1 MQKKYFNFQPKG
13 MNTNMSFKFQSNEY
27 ATYMKNIRL
36 TEDDNGILS
45 LQFEK
50 GNKILNTGISGCVIG
65 TCVLNKYLV
74 LFTQKT
80 EAHRRPD
87 GSIVSYNIDSI
98 YRLEIVD
105 NELIT
110 TQLFEGS
117 LNFDTKY
124 PIETLGVYENE
135 NIQKVYFIDGK
146 NQARVI
152 NILEDYTAKYD
163 DIIKYKA
170 TAFDFVPE
178 LQLNE
183 SISIKKIIGTGEFP
197 QGTIQYVFSYYNKN
211 GRQSNLFYQS
221 PLQYLSYASGISPED
236 KVNCSFKLKIYNPDK
251 QFDYL
256 RIYSIIRTSQDA
268 TPTVKRVIDLSI
280 SNTSKNKTSLA
291 KGITLNTGSNLD
303 DFGKTMKVNNIAK
316 FEQIDN
322 YNNGLYVQGAACYGK
337 YLFQAYIGGKLIDI
351 IDLETNQKQAL
362 LTINIDV
369 NTQAYHGNVLSF
381 GKDIAPDSNFP
392 YLYYSCENNSRPQIL
407 VMKITSSNADS
418 NQWTGELVQ
427 TIYLPEC
434 NGGNSQNESTDIST
448 TFKHYYQNGCIDAE
462 NNCIWVSGY
471 TMESFNNNI
480 GAYDNNKLIYK
491 KYELPSVSEKKV
503 YLSYNNVLDSF
514 SLPFK
519 KGTQGM
525 VIRNNKLYQCFGY
538 DNEDVYDEFLDCI
551 DLSTKQ
557 IFHSYQFPKTQLAG
571 LGEELESPY
580 IYKNNLYLSAT
591 VNSWRYYTLWNISFN
606 GGGGTTVKPSEPPIP
621 EEEADISFID
631 NGSIGDII
639 DPTELLY
646 LGGNTIC
653 PNTFEQKD
661 GTLFIGNYTINN
673 NDISEETAIKIRNLL
688 DSKLG
693 FKYRATSISYKGKN
707 DYYNYEGQL
716 GESDVAGFK
725 YMEWYG
731 VAIQFQNK
739 NGRFSSPIYLGFTRN
754 YFPSSIVDYNLSE
767 EVGVNRGELN
777 LDIDITEL
785 VKIVDTNIW
794 VKARLLIVNPTNSLK
809 TVLCQG
815 IISSTVFNYRD
826 RYNNAPFTM
835 SSWRMNSLGKHL
847 NPLFAN
853 SISWGEIQNIE
864 ASKSPI
870 IIGENAITKINII
883 CIINLA
889 IYYRTIV
896 ISEDNRVLY
905 DKTSPTTIKA
915 KENLKK
921 WNSNIDITKIPDDS
935 WKNNTTI
942 PQEIKI
948 NDVDTIVN
956 DFGECFAYD
965 ESLVTFNSP
974 DIENQY
980 NNINKNAKLRIIG
993 ILKSNPLF
1001 SNYLIQGSDL
1011 NDPSKGNVPT
1021 KNIKDF
1027 TSALLW
1033 RDMDSSWDNLGDYD
1047 ANKDWL
1053 FATYLWHRETSYSDN
1068 GIEKKN
1074 SDGNS
1079 RKVWSKPVK
1088 KIISNTRECT
1098 TSYLRDSLSYI
1109 DDIEEIN
1116 KFNYYELSI
1125 DDIKVITT
1133 NRDAIYKLNSN
1144 MGDSYTE
1151 TLSYTSDTNKLFPTN
1166 NEYPIYGQQ
1175 YYAYNEDSMSDY
1187 ITYNSI
1193 IVDGKAVTSKD
1204 PVRIKYKETP
1214 HAIISFGSKNNST
1227 VKLPRMSINHKSEID
1242 RVGED
1247 AVTRRLFW
1255 NTKNNSYTKD
1265 FIWTKYIN
1273 EYSNYMNPTDIGTN
1287 YFFYNANPSI
1297 NDYYYLADLCVQ
1309 DPDTSPYELSNGNK
1323 DIISQYSFIPAG
1335 EVIRLTGETISL
1347 RGNYGD
1353 TYYQRWDC
1361 LKTFPYS
1368 TDDKNQYID
1377 ITSFFVESR
1386 INLDGR
1392 YDKQRGLK
1400 YNLGVLNTNFN
1411 LINKSYTQRNNF
1423 FNYRQIEDEG
1433 VNNFPNQITI
1443 SKTKVLGEDI
1453 DSWTNITLANVFD
1466 LDGDKGKLNAIRKI
1480 NNDLYC
1486 FQDSG
1491 VSRLLYNSR
1500 VQVNTSDG
1508 VPIEIANSSKLQGKQ
1523 YLSDSIGCQN
1533 KWAIKSTPSG
1543 IYFVD
1548 TYNGELYRINDKGIT
1563 PISQNKFK
1571 NYFTKL
1577 SPNVWSP
1584 SLWNYNNAKDFVDS
1598 IKLEYDS
1605 TTSDLYI
1612 INKDTAL
1619 AYNELLGEFT
1629 SFYDYGSVLYW
1640 INLEDK
1646 SLQIYNDGM
1655 YEAYKGD
1662 YGTFKGKRNSSAV
1675 IEFIANGDFD
1685 SDKVFETV
1693 EFTTNDISKI
1703 NSWKAD
1709 YYPFDTLEVS
1719 NEYQR
1724 GKNEASS
1731 TNVKKKF
1738 RTWRWQIPRNS
1749 KKNEDGIITNR
1760 DRIRNM
1766 WAKIRLS
1773 KNYSSPLSIYDI
1785 NVAYYS

>member
-87 GSIVSYNIDSI
+87 GSIVFHNIDSI
-98 YRLEIVD
+98 YRLEIVN
-105 NELIT
+105 NELST

-135 NIQKVYFIDGK
+135 NIHKVYFIDGK

-152 NILEDYTAKYD
+152 NILEDYTTKYE
-163 DIIKYKA
+163 DIIEYKA

-183 SISIKKIIGTGEFP
+183 SIFIKKIIGTGEFP
-197 QGTIQYVFSYYNKN
+197 QGTIQYVFSYYNKH
-211 GRQSNLFYQS
+211 GRQSNLFTQS
-221 PLQYLSYASGISPED
+221 DLQYLAYNKGVSPEE
-236 KVNCSFKLKIYNPDK
+236 KVNCSFKIYVDNVDR

-268 TPTVKRVIDLSI
+268 IPTCKRV
-280 SNTSKNKTSLA
+280 
-291 KGITLNTGSNLD
+291 
-303 DFGKTMKVNNIAK
+303 V
-316 FEQIDN
+316 
-322 YNNGLYVQGAACYGK
+322 
-337 YLFQAYIGGKLIDI
+337 
-351 IDLETNQKQAL
+351 DLE
-362 LTINIDV
+362 INSDNI
-369 NTQAYHGNVLSF
+369 
-381 GKDIAPDSNFP
+381 
-392 YLYYSCENNSRPQIL
+392 
-407 VMKITSSNADS
+407 
-418 NQWTGELVQ
+418 
-427 TIYLPEC
+427 IY
-434 NGGNSQNESTDIST
+434 
-448 TFKHYYQNGCIDAE
+448 
-462 NNCIWVSGY
+462 
-471 TMESFNNNI
+471 
-480 GAYDNNKLIYK
+480 
-491 KYELPSVSEKKV
+491 
-503 YLSYNNVLDSF
+503 
-514 SLPFK
+514 
-519 KGTQGM
+519 
-525 VIRNNKLYQCFGY
+525 
-538 DNEDVYDEFLDCI
+538 
-551 DLSTKQ
+551 
-557 IFHSYQFPKTQLAG
+557 
-571 LGEELESPY
+571 
-580 IYKNNLYLSAT
+580 
-591 VNSWRYYTLWNISFN
+591 
-606 GGGGTTVKPSEPPIP
+606 
-621 EEEADISFID
+621 ID
-631 NGSIGDII
+631 NGTTGDII
-639 DPTELLY
+639 DNTELLY

-661 GTLFIGNYTINN
+661 GTLFLGNYEIKN

-688 DSKLG
+688 SSKLR
-693 FKYRATSISYKGKN
+693 FKYKATSISYKGKN

-739 NGRFSSPIYLGFTRN
+739 NGRFSSPIYLGSTRN
-754 YFPSSIVDYNLSE
+754 YFPTSIVDYNLSE

-785 VKIVDTNIW
+785 VKIINTNIW

-826 RYNNAPFTM
+826 RYNNSPFAM

-853 SISWGEIQNIE
+853 SISWGEIQNIGF
-864 ASKSPI
+864 SKSPI
-870 IIGENAITKINII
+870 IAGESTITKINITCTLMLSI
-883 CIINLA
+883 F
-889 IYYRTIV
+889 YRTLV
-896 ISEDNRVLY
+896 TSKDNKVLY
-905 DKTSPTTIKA
+905 DMISPTVIEA

-921 WNSNIDITKIPDDS
+921 WNSDIDVTKIPDDS

-942 PQEIKI
+942 SQEIKI

-980 NNINKNAKLRIIG
+980 NNINKKAKLRIIG

-1001 SNYLIQGSDL
+1001 SNYLIQGSEL
-1011 NDPSKGNVPT
+1011 NDPSKGNVLT

-1033 RDMDSSWDNLGDYD
+1033 RDMDSSWDNLGNYD
-1047 ANKDWL
+1047 ANKDWI
-1053 FATYLWHRETSYSDN
+1053 FTTYLWHRETSYSDN

-1079 RKVWSKPVK
+1079 RKVWSKPIK

-1116 KFNYYELSI
+1116 KFNYYELPI

-1133 NRDAIYKLNSN
+1133 NSDAIYKLNNN
-1144 MGDSYTE
+1144 MGNSYTE

-1166 NEYPIYGQQ
+1166 NEYNIYGQQ
-1175 YYAYNEDSMSDY
+1175 YYAYNEGFISDY

-1204 PVRIKYKETP
+1204 PIRIKYKETP

-1255 NTKNNSYTKD
+1255 NTNNNSYTKD

-1287 YFFYNANPSI
+1287 YLFYNANPSI
-1297 NDYYYLADLCVQ
+1297 NNYYYLADLCIQ

-1335 EVIRLTGETISL
+1335 ESIKFTGETISL
-1347 RGNYGD
+1347 RGNHGD

-1443 SKTKVLGEDI
+1443 SKTKVLGEDV
-1453 DSWTNITLANVFD
+1453 DSWTNITLASVFD

-1508 VPIEIANSSKLQGKQ
+1508 VPIEIANSSKLQDKQ

-1584 SLWNYNNAKDFVDS
+1584 SLWNYNNAEDFVDS

-1629 SFYDYGSVLYW
+1629 SFYDYGSILYW

-1662 YGTFKGKRNSSAV
+1662 YGTFKGKRNSSAI

-1685 SDKVFETV
+1685 SDKIFETI
-1693 EFTTNDISKI
+1693 EFTTNDIAKI
-1703 NSWKAD
+1703 NNWKAD
-1709 YYPFDTLEVS
+1709 YYPFDTLKVS
-1719 NEYQR
+1719 NEYQE
-1724 GKNEASS
+1724 GNNIASD
-1731 TNVKKKF
+1731 TTIKKKF

-1773 KNYSSPLSIYDI
+1773 KNYNSPLSIYDI

>member
-36 TEDDNGILS
+36 TEDNNGVLS

-110 TQLFEGS
+110 AQLFEGS

-152 NILEDYTAKYD
+152 NILEDYTAKYE
-163 DIIKYKA
+163 DIIEYKA

-183 SISIKKIIGTGEFP
+183 SIFIKKIIGTGEFP

-211 GRQSNLFYQS
+211 GRQSNLFTQS
-221 PLQYLSYASGISPED
+221 DLQYLAYNKGVSPEE
-236 KVNCSFKLKIYNPDK
+236 KVNCSFKIYIDNVDR

-268 TPTVKRVIDLSI
+268 TPTVKRVVDLSI
-280 SNTSKNKTSLA
+280 SDTNKNKTSLS
-291 KGITLNTGSNLD
+291 KVSTLNTGSNLD
-303 DFGKTMKVNNIAK
+303 DFGKTMEVTNIAK

-322 YNNGLYVQGAACYGK
+322 YNNGLYVQGAVCYGK
-337 YLFQAYIGGKLIDI
+337 YLFQAYIGGKFIDI

-369 NTQAYHGNVLSF
+369 NTRAYHGNVLSF
-381 GKDIAPDSNFP
+381 GKDIAPGSNFP
-392 YLYYSCENNSRPQIL
+392 YLYYSCENNSNPQIL
-407 VMKITSSNADS
+407 VIKITSSNADS

-427 TIYLPEC
+427 TIYLPES
-434 NGGNSQNESTDIST
+434 NGGNSQNGSTDIST

-471 TMESFNNNI
+471 TMESFNSNI
-480 GAYDNNKLIYK
+480 GAYDNNKLIYR

-503 YLSYNNVLDSF
+503 YFSYNNVLDSF
-514 SLPFK
+514 ILPFK

-538 DNEDVYDEFLDCI
+538 DMGDVYDEFLDCI
-551 DLSTKQ
+551 NLSTKQ

-591 VNSWRYYTLWNISFN
+591 VNSWRYYTLWSISFN
-606 GGGGTTVKPSEPPIP
+606 GGGGIIVPPEPPIP
-621 EEEADISFID
+621 EEKTDILFID

-688 DSKLG
+688 GNKLG

-739 NGRFSSPIYLGFTRN
+739 NGRFSSPIYLGSTRN
-754 YFPSSIVDYNLSE
+754 YFPPRIVDYNLSE

-785 VKIVDTNIW
+785 VKIIDTNIW

-847 NPLFAN
+847 NSLFAN

-864 ASKSPI
+864 FSKSPI
-870 IIGENAITKINII
+870 IIGKSSTTKINITCTI
-883 CIINLA
+883 YLG
-889 IYYRTIV
+889 YYRTIV

-921 WNSNIDITKIPDDS
+921 WNSNIDITKISDDS
-935 WKNNTTI
+935 WKNNATI
-942 PQEIKI
+942 LQEIKI

-980 NNINKNAKLRIIG
+980 NNINKNTKLRIIG

-1021 KNIKDF
+1021 KNIKNF

-1116 KFNYYELSI
+1116 KFNYYELPI

-1133 NRDAIYKLNSN
+1133 NNDAIYKLNSN
-1144 MGDSYTE
+1144 MGNSYTE

-1175 YYAYNEDSMSDY
+1175 YYAYNEDSISDY
-1187 ITYNSI
+1187 IIYNTI

-1204 PVRIKYKETP
+1204 PVRIKYRETP
-1214 HAIISFGSKNNST
+1214 HAIISFGFKNNST
-1227 VKLPRMSINHKSEID
+1227 VKLPRMSIKHKSEID

-1273 EYSNYMNPTDIGTN
+1273 EYTNYMNPTDIGNN

-1335 EVIRLTGETISL
+1335 EAINLTGETISL

-1443 SKTKVLGEDI
+1443 SKTKVLGEDV
-1453 DSWTNITLANVFD
+1453 DSWTNITLASVFD

-1508 VPIEIANSSKLQGKQ
+1508 VPIEIANSAKLQDKQ

-1533 KWAIKSTPSG
+1533 KWAIKSTPQG

-1577 SPNVWSP
+1577 RPNVWSP

-1662 YGTFKGKRNSSAV
+1662 YGTFKGKRNSPAV

-1685 SDKVFETV
+1685 SDKVFETI
-1693 EFTTNDISKI
+1693 ELTTNDIAKI
-1703 NSWKAD
+1703 NNWKAD
-1709 YYPFDTLEVS
+1709 CYPFDTLEVS

-1738 RTWRWQIPRNS
+1738 RTWRWQIPRNN

-1773 KNYSSPLSIYDI
+1773 KNYNSPLSIYDI

>member
-74 LFTQKT
+74 LFTQET

-87 GSIVSYNIDSI
+87 GSIVFHNIDSI
-98 YRLEIVD
+98 YRLEIVN
-105 NELIT
+105 NELST

-152 NILEDYTAKYD
+152 NILEDYTTKYE
-163 DIIKYKA
+163 DIIEYKA

-183 SISIKKIIGTGEFP
+183 SIFIKKIIGTGEFP
-197 QGTIQYVFSYYNKN
+197 QGTIQYVFSYYNKH
-211 GRQSNLFYQS
+211 GRQSNLFTQS
-221 PLQYLSYASGISPED
+221 DLQYLAYNKGVSPEE
-236 KVNCSFKLKIYNPDK
+236 KVNCSFKIYVDNVDR

-268 TPTVKRVIDLSI
+268 VPTCKRV
-280 SNTSKNKTSLA
+280 
-291 KGITLNTGSNLD
+291 
-303 DFGKTMKVNNIAK
+303 V
-316 FEQIDN
+316 
-322 YNNGLYVQGAACYGK
+322 
-337 YLFQAYIGGKLIDI
+337 
-351 IDLETNQKQAL
+351 DLE
-362 LTINIDV
+362 INSD
-369 NTQAYHGNVLSF
+369 
-381 GKDIAPDSNFP
+381 
-392 YLYYSCENNSRPQIL
+392 
-407 VMKITSSNADS
+407 
-418 NQWTGELVQ
+418 
-427 TIYLPEC
+427 
-434 NGGNSQNESTDIST
+434 
-448 TFKHYYQNGCIDAE
+448 
-462 NNCIWVSGY
+462 
-471 TMESFNNNI
+471 NI
-480 GAYDNNKLIYK
+480 
-491 KYELPSVSEKKV
+491 V
-503 YLSYNNVLDSF
+503 Y
-514 SLPFK
+514 
-519 KGTQGM
+519 
-525 VIRNNKLYQCFGY
+525 
-538 DNEDVYDEFLDCI
+538 
-551 DLSTKQ
+551 
-557 IFHSYQFPKTQLAG
+557 
-571 LGEELESPY
+571 
-580 IYKNNLYLSAT
+580 
-591 VNSWRYYTLWNISFN
+591 
-606 GGGGTTVKPSEPPIP
+606 
-621 EEEADISFID
+621 ID
-631 NGSIGDII
+631 NGTTGDII
-639 DPTELLY
+639 DNTELLY

-661 GTLFIGNYTINN
+661 GTLFLGNYEIKN

-688 DSKLG
+688 SSKLR
-693 FKYRATSISYKGKN
+693 FKYKATSISYKGKN

-739 NGRFSSPIYLGFTRN
+739 NGRFSSPIYLGSTRN
-754 YFPSSIVDYNLSE
+754 YFPTSIVDYNLSE

-785 VKIVDTNIW
+785 AKIINTNIW

-826 RYNNAPFTM
+826 RYNNSPFAM

-853 SISWGEIQNIE
+853 SISWGEIQNIGF
-864 ASKSPI
+864 SKSPI
-870 IIGENAITKINII
+870 IAGEGTITKINITCTLVLSI
-883 CIINLA
+883 F
-889 IYYRTIV
+889 YRTLV
-896 ISEDNRVLY
+896 TSKDNRVLY
-905 DKTSPTTIKA
+905 DRISSTVIEA

-921 WNSNIDITKIPDDS
+921 WNSNIDTTKIPDDS
-935 WKNNTTI
+935 WKNHTTI
-942 PQEIKI
+942 SQEIKI

-980 NNINKNAKLRIIG
+980 NNINKKAKLRIIG

-1001 SNYLIQGSDL
+1001 SNYLIQGSEL

-1021 KNIKDF
+1021 KSIKDF

-1033 RDMDSSWDNLGDYD
+1033 RDMDSSWDNLGNYN
-1047 ANKDWL
+1047 ANKDWV
-1053 FATYLWHRETSYSDN
+1053 FTTYLWHRETSYSDN

-1079 RKVWSKPVK
+1079 RKVWSKPIK

-1116 KFNYYELSI
+1116 KFNYYELPI

-1133 NRDAIYKLNSN
+1133 NSDAIYKLNNN
-1144 MGDSYTE
+1144 MGNSYTE

-1166 NEYPIYGQQ
+1166 NEYNIYGQQ
-1175 YYAYNEDSMSDY
+1175 YYAYNGGSISDY

-1204 PVRIKYKETP
+1204 PIRIKYKETP
-1214 HAIISFGSKNNST
+1214 NAIISFGSKNNST

-1255 NTKNNSYTKD
+1255 NTNNNSYTKD

-1287 YFFYNANPSI
+1287 YLFYNANPSI
-1297 NDYYYLADLCVQ
+1297 NNYYYLADLCIQ

-1335 EVIRLTGETISL
+1335 EAVKLTGETISL

-1443 SKTKVLGEDI
+1443 SKTKVLGEDV
-1453 DSWTNITLANVFD
+1453 DSWTNITLASVFD

-1508 VPIEIANSSKLQGKQ
+1508 VPIEIANSSKLQDKQ

-1584 SLWNYNNAKDFVDS
+1584 SLWNYNNAEDFVDS

-1685 SDKVFETV
+1685 SDKIFETI
-1693 EFTTNDISKI
+1693 EFTTNDIAKI
-1703 NSWKAD
+1703 NNWKAD

-1773 KNYSSPLSIYDI
+1773 KNYNSPLSIYDI

>member
-36 TEDDNGILS
+36 TEDNNGVLS

-80 EAHRRPD
+80 KAHRRPD

-110 TQLFEGS
+110 AQLFEGS

-152 NILEDYTAKYD
+152 NILEDYTAKYE
-163 DIIKYKA
+163 DIIEYKA

-211 GRQSNLFYQS
+211 GRQSNLFTQS
-221 PLQYLSYASGISPED
+221 DLQYLAYNKGVSPEE
-236 KVNCSFKLKIYNPDK
+236 KVNCSFKIYIDNVDR

-268 TPTVKRVIDLSI
+268 TPTVKRVVDLSI
-280 SNTSKNKTSLA
+280 SDTNKNKTSLS
-291 KGITLNTGSNLD
+291 KVSTLNTGSNLD
-303 DFGKTMKVNNIAK
+303 DFGKTMEVTNIAK

-322 YNNGLYVQGAACYGK
+322 YNNGLYVQGAVCYGK
-337 YLFQAYIGGKLIDI
+337 YLFQAYIGGKFIDI

-369 NTQAYHGNVLSF
+369 NTRAYHGNVLSF
-381 GKDIAPDSNFP
+381 GKDIAPGSNFP
-392 YLYYSCENNSRPQIL
+392 YLYYSCENNSNPQIL
-407 VMKITSSNADS
+407 VIKITSSNADS

-427 TIYLPEC
+427 TIYLPES
-434 NGGNSQNESTDIST
+434 NGGNSQNGSTDIST

-471 TMESFNNNI
+471 TMESFNSNI
-480 GAYDNNKLIYK
+480 GAYDNNKLIYR

-503 YLSYNNVLDSF
+503 YFSYNNVLDSF
-514 SLPFK
+514 ILPFK

-538 DNEDVYDEFLDCI
+538 DKGDVYDEFLDCI
-551 DLSTKQ
+551 NLSTKQ

-591 VNSWRYYTLWNISFN
+591 VNNWRYYTLWSISFN
-606 GGGGTTVKPSEPPIP
+606 GGGDIIVPPEPPIP
-621 EEEADISFID
+621 EEKADISFID

-688 DSKLG
+688 GNKLG
-693 FKYRATSISYKGKN
+693 FKYKATSISYKGKN

-739 NGRFSSPIYLGFTRN
+739 NGRFSSPIYLGSTRN
-754 YFPSSIVDYNLSE
+754 YFPPRIVDYNLSE

-785 VKIVDTNIW
+785 VKIIDTNIW

-847 NPLFAN
+847 NSLFAN

-864 ASKSPI
+864 FSKSPI
-870 IIGENAITKINII
+870 IIGESSTTKINIKCTI
-883 CIINLA
+883 YLG
-889 IYYRTIV
+889 YYRTIV

-921 WNSNIDITKIPDDS
+921 WNSNIDITKISDDS
-935 WKNNTTI
+935 WKNNATI
-942 PQEIKI
+942 LQEIKI

-980 NNINKNAKLRIIG
+980 NNINKNTKLRIIG

-1021 KNIKDF
+1021 KNIKNF

-1116 KFNYYELSI
+1116 KFNYYELPI

-1133 NRDAIYKLNSN
+1133 NNDAIYKLNSN
-1144 MGDSYTE
+1144 MGNSYTE

-1175 YYAYNEDSMSDY
+1175 YYAYNEDSISDY
-1187 ITYNSI
+1187 ITYNTI

-1204 PVRIKYKETP
+1204 PVRIKYRETP

-1273 EYSNYMNPTDIGTN
+1273 EYTNYMNPTDIGNN

-1335 EVIRLTGETISL
+1335 EAINLTGETISL
-1347 RGNYGD
+1347 RGNHGD

-1443 SKTKVLGEDI
+1443 SKTKVLGEDV
-1453 DSWTNITLANVFD
+1453 DSWTNITLASVFD

-1508 VPIEIANSSKLQGKQ
+1508 VPIEIANSAKLQDKQ

-1533 KWAIKSTPSG
+1533 KWAIKSTPQG

-1577 SPNVWSP
+1577 RPNVWSP
-1584 SLWNYNNAKDFVDS
+1584 SLWNYNNAEDFVDS

-1662 YGTFKGKRNSSAV
+1662 YGTFKGKRNSPAV

-1685 SDKVFETV
+1685 SDKVFETI
-1693 EFTTNDISKI
+1693 ELTTSDIAKI
-1703 NSWKAD
+1703 NNWKAD
-1709 YYPFDTLEVS
+1709 CYPFDTLEVS
-1719 NEYQR
+1719 NEYQK

-1773 KNYSSPLSIYDI
+1773 KNYNSPLSIYDI

>member
-36 TEDDNGILS
+36 TEDNNGVLS

-50 GNKILNTGISGCVIG
+50 GNTKLLDISGTPIG
-65 TCVLNKYLV
+65 VCILNKYLII
-74 LFTQKT
+74 FTHSTRLKGT
-80 EAHRRPD
+80 EISSTTD
-87 GSIVSYNIDSI
+87 NI
-98 YRLEIVD
+98 YRIEIKED
-105 NELIT
+105 TLNKEL
-110 TQLFEGS
+110 LFSGN
-117 LNFDTKY
+117 LNFDTNH

-152 NILEDYTAKYD
+152 NIVYTYRDRIDEYERKNISINLID
-163 DIIKYKA
+163 KSL
-170 TAFDFVPE
+170 DFIAE
-178 LQLNE
+178 LQLQE
-183 SISIKKIIGTGEFP
+183 HIVISKILGNGSFP

-221 PLQYLSYASGISPED
+221 PLQYLSYASGVSPED

-268 TPTVKRVIDLSI
+268 TPTVKRVVDLSI
-280 SNTSKNKTSLA
+280 SDTNKNKTSLS
-291 KGITLNTGSNLD
+291 KVSTLNTGSNLD
-303 DFGKTMKVNNIAK
+303 DFGKTMEVTNIAK

-322 YNNGLYVQGAACYGK
+322 YNNGLYVQGAVCYGK
-337 YLFQAYIGGKLIDI
+337 YLFQAYIGGKFIDI

-362 LTINIDV
+362 LIINIDV
-369 NTQAYHGNVLSF
+369 NTRAYHGNVLSF
-381 GKDIAPDSNFP
+381 GKDIAPGSNFP
-392 YLYYSCENNSRPQIL
+392 YLYYSCENNSNPQIL
-407 VMKITSSNADS
+407 VIKITSSNADS

-427 TIYLPEC
+427 TIYLPES
-434 NGGNSQNESTDIST
+434 NGGNSQNGSTDIST
-448 TFKHYYQNGCIDAE
+448 TFKHYYQNGCIDTE

-471 TMESFNNNI
+471 TMESFNSNI
-480 GAYDNNKLIYK
+480 GAYDNNKLIYR

-503 YLSYNNVLDSF
+503 YFSYNNVLDSF
-514 SLPFK
+514 ILPFK

-538 DNEDVYDEFLDCI
+538 DKGDVYDEFLDCI
-551 DLSTKQ
+551 NLSTKQ

-591 VNSWRYYTLWNISFN
+591 VNSWRYYTLWSISFN
-606 GGGGTTVKPSEPPIP
+606 GGGDIIVPPEPPIP
-621 EEEADISFID
+621 EEKADISFID

-688 DSKLG
+688 SSKLG
-693 FKYRATSISYKGKN
+693 FKYKATSIFYKGKN

-739 NGRFSSPIYLGFTRN
+739 NGRFSSPIYLGSTRN
-754 YFPSSIVDYNLSE
+754 YFPSRIVDYNLSE
-767 EVGVNRGELN
+767 VVGVNRGELN
-777 LDIDITEL
+777 LDINITEL
-785 VKIVDTNIW
+785 AKIVDTNIW
-794 VKARLLIVNPTNSLK
+794 VKARLLIVNPTNNLK

-847 NPLFAN
+847 KPLFAN
-853 SISWGEIQNIE
+853 SISWGEVQNIE
-864 ASKSPI
+864 FSKSPI
-870 IIGENAITKINII
+870 IGGNSTTRII
-883 CIINLA
+883 IKCIMRLSH
-889 IYYRTIV
+889 YRTIV
-896 ISEDNRVLY
+896 VSEDTRVLY
-905 DKTSPTTIKA
+905 DNTSPTIIKA

-921 WNSNIDITKIPDDS
+921 WNANIDITKIPDDS
-935 WKNNTTI
+935 WKNNANI
-942 PQEIKI
+942 IQEIKI

-980 NNINKNAKLRIIG
+980 NNINKKAKLRIIG

-1011 NDPSKGNVPT
+1011 NDSSKGNVPT

-1074 SDGNS
+1074 SNGNS

-1109 DDIEEIN
+1109 NDIEEIN
-1116 KFNYYELSI
+1116 KFNYYELPI

-1133 NRDAIYKLNSN
+1133 NRDVIYKLNSN

-1175 YYAYNEDSMSDY
+1175 YYAYKEDSISDY
-1187 ITYNSI
+1187 IIYNTI

-1227 VKLPRMSINHKSEID
+1227 IKLPRMSIKHKSEID

-1247 AVTRRLFW
+1247 AVVRKLFW
-1255 NTKNNSYTKD
+1255 NTENNSYTKD

-1273 EYSNYMNPTDIGTN
+1273 EYANYMNPTNIETN

-1335 EVIRLTGETISL
+1335 EAIELIGDTISL
-1347 RGNYGD
+1347 RGNHGD

-1433 VNNFPNQITI
+1433 VINFPNQITI
-1443 SKTKVLGEDI
+1443 SKTKVLGEDV
-1453 DSWTNITLANVFD
+1453 DSWTNVTLASVFD

-1486 FQDSG
+1486 FQDNG
-1491 VSRLLYNSR
+1491 ISRLLYNSR

-1508 VPIEIANSSKLQGKQ
+1508 VPIEIANSAKLQDKQ

-1533 KWAIKSTPSG
+1533 KWAIKSTSSG
-1543 IYFVD
+1543 IYFID
-1548 TYNGELYRINDKGIT
+1548 NYNGGLYKLTSNGIES
-1563 PISQNKFK
+1563 ISNNKMK
-1571 NYFTKL
+1571 NYFSSL
-1577 SPNVWSP
+1577 PIGEWSPN
-1584 SLWNYNNAKDFVDS
+1584 NITAKID
-1598 IKLEYDS
+1598 YDDI
-1605 TTSDLYI
+1605 TKDLYI
-1612 INKDTAL
+1612 ITKDSSL
-1619 AYNELLGEFT
+1619 AYNEFLGEFT
-1629 SFYDYGSVLYW
+1629 SFYSYNPLY
-1640 INLEDK
+1640 IVNLQDK
-1646 SLQIYNDGM
+1646 SLQLQTERIQDSALSEDITNIW
-1655 YEAYKGD
+1655 ESYKGN
-1662 YGTFKGKRNSSAV
+1662 YGSFYGSDKAEANV
-1675 IEFIANGDFD
+1675 EFIANGDFD

-1693 EFTTNDISKI
+1693 ELTTSDIAKI
-1703 NSWKAD
+1703 NNWKAD
-1709 YYPFDTLEVS
+1709 CYPFDTLEVS

-1731 TNVKKKF
+1731 INVKKKF

-1766 WAKIRLS
+1766 WAKIKLS
-1773 KNYSSPLSIYDI
+1773 KKYNSPLSIYDI

>member
-36 TEDDNGILS
+36 TEDNNGVLS

-110 TQLFEGS
+110 AQLFEGS

-152 NILEDYTAKYD
+152 NILEDYTAKYE
-163 DIIKYKA
+163 DIIEYKA

-211 GRQSNLFYQS
+211 GRQSNLFTQS
-221 PLQYLSYASGISPED
+221 DLQYLAYNKGVSPEE
-236 KVNCSFKLKIYNPDK
+236 KVNCSFKIYIDNVDR

-268 TPTVKRVIDLSI
+268 TPTVKRVVDLSI
-280 SNTSKNKTSLA
+280 SDTNKNKTSLS
-291 KGITLNTGSNLD
+291 KVSTLNTGSNLD
-303 DFGKTMKVNNIAK
+303 DFGKTMEVTNIAK

-322 YNNGLYVQGAACYGK
+322 YNNGLYVQGAVCYGK
-337 YLFQAYIGGKLIDI
+337 YLFQAYIGGKFIDI

-369 NTQAYHGNVLSF
+369 NTRAYHGNVLSF
-381 GKDIAPDSNFP
+381 GKDIAPGSNFP
-392 YLYYSCENNSRPQIL
+392 YLYYSCENNSNPQIL
-407 VMKITSSNADS
+407 VIKITSSNADS

-427 TIYLPEC
+427 TIYLPES
-434 NGGNSQNESTDIST
+434 NGGNSQNGSTDIST

-471 TMESFNNNI
+471 TMESFNSNI
-480 GAYDNNKLIYK
+480 GAYDNNKLIYR

-503 YLSYNNVLDSF
+503 YFSYNNVLDSF
-514 SLPFK
+514 ILPFK

-538 DNEDVYDEFLDCI
+538 DKGDVYDEFLDCI
-551 DLSTKQ
+551 NLSTKQ

-591 VNSWRYYTLWNISFN
+591 VNSWRYYTLWSISFN
-606 GGGGTTVKPSEPPIP
+606 GGGGIIVPPEPPIP
-621 EEEADISFID
+621 EEKADISFID

-688 DSKLG
+688 GNKLG

-739 NGRFSSPIYLGFTRN
+739 NGRFSSPIYLGSTRN
-754 YFPSSIVDYNLSE
+754 YFPPSIVDYNLSE

-785 VKIVDTNIW
+785 VKIIDTNIW

-847 NPLFAN
+847 NSLFAN

-864 ASKSPI
+864 FSKSPI
-870 IIGENAITKINII
+870 IIGESSTTKINIKCTI
-883 CIINLA
+883 YLG
-889 IYYRTIV
+889 YYRTIV

-921 WNSNIDITKIPDDS
+921 WNSNIDITKISDDS
-935 WKNNTTI
+935 WKNNATI
-942 PQEIKI
+942 LQEIKI

-1021 KNIKDF
+1021 KNIKNF

-1116 KFNYYELSI
+1116 KFNYYELPI

-1133 NRDAIYKLNSN
+1133 NNDAIYKLNSN
-1144 MGDSYTE
+1144 MGNSYTE

-1175 YYAYNEDSMSDY
+1175 YYAYNEDSISDY
-1187 ITYNSI
+1187 ITYNTI

-1204 PVRIKYKETP
+1204 PVRIKYRETP

-1273 EYSNYMNPTDIGTN
+1273 EYTNYMNPTDIGNN

-1335 EVIRLTGETISL
+1335 EAINLTGETISL
-1347 RGNYGD
+1347 RGNHGD

-1443 SKTKVLGEDI
+1443 SKTKVLGEDV
-1453 DSWTNITLANVFD
+1453 DSWTNITLASVFD

-1508 VPIEIANSSKLQGKQ
+1508 VPIEIANSAKLQDKQ

-1533 KWAIKSTPSG
+1533 KWAIKSTPQG

-1577 SPNVWSP
+1577 RPNVWSP
-1584 SLWNYNNAKDFVDS
+1584 SLWNYNNAEDFVDS

-1662 YGTFKGKRNSSAV
+1662 YGTFKGKRNSPAV

-1685 SDKVFETV
+1685 SDKVFETI
-1693 EFTTNDISKI
+1693 ELTTSDIAKI
-1703 NSWKAD
+1703 NNWKAD
-1709 YYPFDTLEVS
+1709 CYPFDTLEVS
-1719 NEYQR
+1719 NEYQI

-1738 RTWRWQIPRNS
+1738 RTWRWQIPRNN

-1773 KNYSSPLSIYDI
+1773 KNYNSPLSIYDI

>member
-36 TEDDNGILS
+36 TEDNNGVLS

-110 TQLFEGS
+110 TQLFEGK

-152 NILEDYTAKYD
+152 NILEDYTAKYEG
-163 DIIKYKA
+163 IIEYKA

-183 SISIKKIIGTGEFP
+183 SIFIKKIIGTGEFP

-211 GRQSNLFYQS
+211 GRQSNLFTQS
-221 PLQYLSYASGISPED
+221 DLQYLAYNKGVSPEE
-236 KVNCSFKLKIYNPDK
+236 KVNCSFKIYIDNVDR

-268 TPTVKRVIDLSI
+268 TPTVKRVVDLSI
-280 SNTSKNKTSLA
+280 SDTNKNKTSLS
-291 KGITLNTGSNLD
+291 KVSTLNTGSNLD
-303 DFGKTMKVNNIAK
+303 DFGKTMEVTNIAK

-322 YNNGLYVQGAACYGK
+322 YNNGLYVQGAVCYGK
-337 YLFQAYIGGKLIDI
+337 YLFQAYIGGKFIDI

-369 NTQAYHGNVLSF
+369 NTRAYHGNVLSF
-381 GKDIAPDSNFP
+381 GKDIAPGSNFP
-392 YLYYSCENNSRPQIL
+392 YLYYSCENNSNPQIL
-407 VMKITSSNADS
+407 VIKITSSNADS

-427 TIYLPEC
+427 TIYLPES
-434 NGGNSQNESTDIST
+434 NGGNSQNGSTDIST

-471 TMESFNNNI
+471 TMESFNSNI
-480 GAYDNNKLIYK
+480 GAYDNNKLIYR

-503 YLSYNNVLDSF
+503 YFSYNNVLDSF
-514 SLPFK
+514 ILPFK

-538 DNEDVYDEFLDCI
+538 DKGDVYDEFLDCI
-551 DLSTKQ
+551 NLSTKQ

-591 VNSWRYYTLWNISFN
+591 VNSWRYYTLWSISFN
-606 GGGGTTVKPSEPPIP
+606 GGGDIIVPPEPPIP
-621 EEEADISFID
+621 EEKADISFID

-688 DSKLG
+688 GNKLG

-739 NGRFSSPIYLGFTRN
+739 NGRFSSPIYLGSTRN
-754 YFPSSIVDYNLSE
+754 YFPPSIVDYNLSE

-785 VKIVDTNIW
+785 VKIIDTNIW

-847 NPLFAN
+847 NSLFAN

-864 ASKSPI
+864 FSKSPI
-870 IIGENAITKINII
+870 IIGESSTTKINIKCTI
-883 CIINLA
+883 YLG
-889 IYYRTIV
+889 YYRTIV

-921 WNSNIDITKIPDDS
+921 WNSNIDITKISDDS
-935 WKNNTTI
+935 WKNNATI
-942 PQEIKI
+942 LQEIKI

-1021 KNIKDF
+1021 KNIKNF

-1116 KFNYYELSI
+1116 KFNYYELPI

-1133 NRDAIYKLNSN
+1133 NNDAIYKLNSN
-1144 MGDSYTE
+1144 MGNSYTE

-1175 YYAYNEDSMSDY
+1175 YYAYNEDSISDY
-1187 ITYNSI
+1187 ITYNTI

-1204 PVRIKYKETP
+1204 PVRIKYRETP

-1273 EYSNYMNPTDIGTN
+1273 EYTNYMNPTDIGNN

-1335 EVIRLTGETISL
+1335 EAINLTGETISL
-1347 RGNYGD
+1347 RGNHGD

-1443 SKTKVLGEDI
+1443 SKTKVLGEDV
-1453 DSWTNITLANVFD
+1453 DSWTNITLASVFD

-1508 VPIEIANSSKLQGKQ
+1508 VPIEIANSAKLQDKQ

-1533 KWAIKSTPSG
+1533 KWAIKSTPQG

-1646 SLQIYNDGM
+1646 SLQIYNDEM

-1685 SDKVFETV
+1685 SDKIFETV
-1693 EFTTNDISKI
+1693 EFTTNDTAKI
-1703 NSWKAD
+1703 NNWKAD

>member
-13 MNTNMSFKFQSNEY
+13 MNTNMSPKFQSNEY
-27 ATYMKNIRL
+27 ATYMNNIRI
-36 TEDDNGILS
+36 TKDDNGILS
-45 LQFEK
+45 LQFER
-50 GNKILNTGISGCVIG
+50 GNKRLNLDVKGCVIG
-65 TCVLNKYLV
+65 TCVLNKYLI
-74 LFTQKT
+74 LFTQET
-80 EAHRRPD
+80 NTFRRPTGEVVITKTD
-87 GSIVSYNIDSI
+87 HI
-98 YRLEIVD
+98 YRLEIIEEDLDVIEVFTG
-105 NELIT
+105 N
-110 TQLFEGS
+110 
-117 LNFDTKY
+117 LNFDTDY
-124 PIETLGVYENE
+124 PLETLGVYENE

-152 NILEDYTAKYD
+152 NILENYNSKYQD
-163 DIIKYKA
+163 NLSEYKS
-170 TAFDFVPE
+170 TAFDFIAE
-178 LQLNE
+178 LQLKE
-183 SISIKKIIGTGEFP
+183 EVFIYKIIGTGEFP
-197 QGTIQYVFSYYNKN
+197 QGTIQYVFSYYNKH
-211 GRQSNLFYQS
+211 GRQSNLFTQS
-221 PLQYLSYASGISPED
+221 DLQYLAYNKGVSPEE
-236 KVNCSFKLKIYNPDK
+236 KVNCSFKIYIDNVDR

-256 RIYSIIRTSQDA
+256 RIYSIIRTSQDVI
-268 TPTVKRVIDLSI
+268 PTCKRVIDLEINS
-280 SNTSKNKTSLA
+280 
-291 KGITLNTGSNLD
+291 D
-303 DFGKTMKVNNIAK
+303 NI
-316 FEQIDN
+316 
-322 YNNGLYVQGAACYGK
+322 
-337 YLFQAYIGGKLIDI
+337 
-351 IDLETNQKQAL
+351 
-362 LTINIDV
+362 
-369 NTQAYHGNVLSF
+369 
-381 GKDIAPDSNFP
+381 
-392 YLYYSCENNSRPQIL
+392 
-407 VMKITSSNADS
+407 
-418 NQWTGELVQ
+418 
-427 TIYLPEC
+427 
-434 NGGNSQNESTDIST
+434 
-448 TFKHYYQNGCIDAE
+448 
-462 NNCIWVSGY
+462 
-471 TMESFNNNI
+471 
-480 GAYDNNKLIYK
+480 
-491 KYELPSVSEKKV
+491 V
-503 YLSYNNVLDSF
+503 Y
-514 SLPFK
+514 
-519 KGTQGM
+519 
-525 VIRNNKLYQCFGY
+525 
-538 DNEDVYDEFLDCI
+538 
-551 DLSTKQ
+551 
-557 IFHSYQFPKTQLAG
+557 
-571 LGEELESPY
+571 
-580 IYKNNLYLSAT
+580 
-591 VNSWRYYTLWNISFN
+591 
-606 GGGGTTVKPSEPPIP
+606 
-621 EEEADISFID
+621 ID
-631 NGSIGDII
+631 NGTTGDII
-639 DPTELLY
+639 DNTELLY

-688 DSKLG
+688 GNKLG

-739 NGRFSSPIYLGFTRN
+739 NGRFSSPIYLGSTRN
-754 YFPSSIVDYNLSE
+754 YFPPSIVDYNLSE

-785 VKIVDTNIW
+785 VKIIDTNIW

-847 NPLFAN
+847 NSLFAN

-864 ASKSPI
+864 FSKSPI
-870 IIGENAITKINII
+870 IIGESSTTKINIKCTI
-883 CIINLA
+883 YLG
-889 IYYRTIV
+889 YYRTIV

-921 WNSNIDITKIPDDS
+921 WNSNIDITKISDDS
-935 WKNNTTI
+935 WKNNATI
-942 PQEIKI
+942 LQEIKI

-1021 KNIKDF
+1021 KNIKNF

-1116 KFNYYELSI
+1116 KFNYYELPI

-1133 NRDAIYKLNSN
+1133 NNDAIYKLNSN
-1144 MGDSYTE
+1144 MGNSYTE

-1175 YYAYNEDSMSDY
+1175 YYAYNEDSISDY
-1187 ITYNSI
+1187 ITYNTI

-1204 PVRIKYKETP
+1204 PVRIKYRETP

-1273 EYSNYMNPTDIGTN
+1273 EYTNYMNPTDIGNN

-1335 EVIRLTGETISL
+1335 EAINLTGETISL
-1347 RGNYGD
+1347 RGNHGD
-1353 TYYQRWDC
+1353 TYCQRWDC

-1433 VNNFPNQITI
+1433 VVNFPNQITI
-1443 SKTKVLGEDI
+1443 SKTKVLGEDV
-1453 DSWTNITLANVFD
+1453 DSWTNVTLASVFD

-1491 VSRLLYNSR
+1491 ISRLLYNSR

-1508 VPIEIANSSKLQGKQ
+1508 VPIEIANSAKLQDKQ

-1533 KWAIKSTPSG
+1533 KWAIKSTPQG

-1577 SPNVWSP
+1577 RSNVWSP
-1584 SLWNYNNAKDFVDS
+1584 SLWNYNNAEDFVDS

-1662 YGTFKGKRNSSAV
+1662 YGTFKGKRNSPAV

-1693 EFTTNDISKI
+1693 ELTTNDTAKI
-1703 NSWKAD
+1703 NNWKAD
-1709 YYPFDTLEVS
+1709 YYPFDILEVS

-1731 TNVKKKF
+1731 INVKKKF

-1773 KNYSSPLSIYDI
+1773 KNYNSPLSIYDI

>member
-36 TEDDNGILS
+36 TEDNNGVLS

-50 GNKILNTGISGCVIG
+50 GNTKLLDISGTPIG
-65 TCVLNKYLV
+65 VCILNKYLII
-74 LFTQKT
+74 FTHSTRLKGT
-80 EAHRRPD
+80 EISSTTD
-87 GSIVSYNIDSI
+87 NI
-98 YRLEIVD
+98 YRIEIKED
-105 NELIT
+105 TLNKEL
-110 TQLFEGS
+110 LFSGN
-117 LNFDTKY
+117 LNFDTNH

-152 NILEDYTAKYD
+152 NIVYTYRDRIDEYERKNISINLID
-163 DIIKYKA
+163 KSL
-170 TAFDFVPE
+170 DFIAE
-178 LQLNE
+178 LQLQE
-183 SISIKKIIGTGEFP
+183 HIVISKILGNGSFP

-221 PLQYLSYASGISPED
+221 PLQYLSYASGVSPED

-268 TPTVKRVIDLSI
+268 TPTVKRVVDLSI
-280 SNTSKNKTSLA
+280 SDTNKNKTSLS
-291 KGITLNTGSNLD
+291 KVSTLNTGSNLD
-303 DFGKTMKVNNIAK
+303 DFGKTMEVTNIAK

-322 YNNGLYVQGAACYGK
+322 YNNGLYVQGAVCYGK
-337 YLFQAYIGGKLIDI
+337 YLFQAYIGGKFIDI

-362 LTINIDV
+362 LIINIDV
-369 NTQAYHGNVLSF
+369 NTRAYHGNVLSF
-381 GKDIAPDSNFP
+381 GKDIAPGSNFP
-392 YLYYSCENNSRPQIL
+392 YLYYSCENNSNPQIL
-407 VMKITSSNADS
+407 VIKITSSNADS

-427 TIYLPEC
+427 TIYLPES
-434 NGGNSQNESTDIST
+434 NGGNSQNGSTDIST
-448 TFKHYYQNGCIDAE
+448 TFKHYYQNGCIDTE

-471 TMESFNNNI
+471 TMESFNSNI
-480 GAYDNNKLIYK
+480 GAYDNNKLIYR

-503 YLSYNNVLDSF
+503 YFSYNNVLDSF
-514 SLPFK
+514 ILPFK

-538 DNEDVYDEFLDCI
+538 DQGDVYDEFLDCI
-551 DLSTKQ
+551 NLSTKQ

-591 VNSWRYYTLWNISFN
+591 VNSWRYYTLWSISFN
-606 GGGGTTVKPSEPPIP
+606 GGGDIIVPPEPPIP
-621 EEEADISFID
+621 EEKADILFID

-688 DSKLG
+688 SSKLG
-693 FKYRATSISYKGKN
+693 FKYKATSIFYKGKN

-739 NGRFSSPIYLGFTRN
+739 NGRFSSPIYLGSTRN
-754 YFPSSIVDYNLSE
+754 YFPSRIVDYNLSE
-767 EVGVNRGELN
+767 VVGVNRGELN
-777 LDIDITEL
+777 LDINITEL
-785 VKIVDTNIW
+785 AKIVDTNIW
-794 VKARLLIVNPTNSLK
+794 VKARLLIVNPTNNLK

-847 NPLFAN
+847 KPLFAN
-853 SISWGEIQNIE
+853 SISWGEVQNIE
-864 ASKSPI
+864 FSKSPI
-870 IIGENAITKINII
+870 IGGNSTTRII
-883 CIINLA
+883 IKCIMQLSH
-889 IYYRTIV
+889 YRTIV
-896 ISEDNRVLY
+896 VSEDTRVLY
-905 DKTSPTTIKA
+905 DNTSPTIIKA

-921 WNSNIDITKIPDDS
+921 WNANIDITKIPDDS
-935 WKNNTTI
+935 WKNNANI
-942 PQEIKI
+942 IQEIKI
-948 NDVDTIVN
+948 NDVDTIVD

-980 NNINKNAKLRIIG
+980 NNINKKAKLRIIG

-1011 NDPSKGNVPT
+1011 NDSSKGNVPT

-1027 TSALLW
+1027 TSDLLW

-1074 SDGNS
+1074 SNGNS

-1109 DDIEEIN
+1109 NDIEEIN
-1116 KFNYYELSI
+1116 KFNYYELPI

-1133 NRDAIYKLNSN
+1133 NRDVIYKLNSN

-1175 YYAYNEDSMSDY
+1175 YYDYKEDSISDY
-1187 ITYNSI
+1187 IIYNTI

-1227 VKLPRMSINHKSEID
+1227 IKLPRMSIKHKSEID

-1247 AVTRRLFW
+1247 AVVRKLFW
-1255 NTKNNSYTKD
+1255 NTENNSYTKD

-1273 EYSNYMNPTDIGTN
+1273 EYANYMNPTNIETN

-1335 EVIRLTGETISL
+1335 EAIELIGDTISL
-1347 RGNYGD
+1347 RGNHGD

-1433 VNNFPNQITI
+1433 VINFPNQITI
-1443 SKTKVLGEDI
+1443 SKTKVLGEDV
-1453 DSWTNITLANVFD
+1453 DSWTNVTLASVFD

-1486 FQDSG
+1486 FQDNG
-1491 VSRLLYNSR
+1491 ISRLLYNSR

-1508 VPIEIANSSKLQGKQ
+1508 VPIEIANSAKLQDKQ

-1533 KWAIKSTPSG
+1533 KWAIKSTSSG
-1543 IYFVD
+1543 IYFID
-1548 TYNGELYRINDKGIT
+1548 NYNGGLYKLTSNGIES
-1563 PISQNKFK
+1563 ISNNKMK
-1571 NYFTKL
+1571 NYFSSL
-1577 SPNVWSP
+1577 PIGEWSPN
-1584 SLWNYNNAKDFVDS
+1584 NITAKID
-1598 IKLEYDS
+1598 YDDI
-1605 TTSDLYI
+1605 TKDLYI
-1612 INKDTAL
+1612 ITKDSSL
-1619 AYNELLGEFT
+1619 AYNEFLGEFT
-1629 SFYDYGSVLYW
+1629 SFYSYNPLY
-1640 INLEDK
+1640 IVNLQDK
-1646 SLQIYNDGM
+1646 SLQLQTERIQDSALSEDITNIW
-1655 YEAYKGD
+1655 ESYKGN
-1662 YGTFKGKRNSSAV
+1662 YGSFYGSDKAEANV
-1675 IEFIANGDFD
+1675 EFIANGDFD

-1693 EFTTNDISKI
+1693 ELTTSDIAKI
-1703 NSWKAD
+1703 NNWKAD
-1709 YYPFDTLEVS
+1709 CYPFDTLEVS

-1731 TNVKKKF
+1731 INVKKKF

-1766 WAKIRLS
+1766 WAKIKLS
-1773 KNYSSPLSIYDI
+1773 KKYNSPLSIYDI

>member
-36 TEDDNGILS
+36 TEDNNGVLS

-50 GNKILNTGISGCVIG
+50 GNTKLLDISGTPIG
-65 TCVLNKYLV
+65 VCILNKYLII
-74 LFTQKT
+74 FTHSTRLKGT
-80 EAHRRPD
+80 EISSTTD
-87 GSIVSYNIDSI
+87 NI
-98 YRLEIVD
+98 YRIEIKED
-105 NELIT
+105 TLNKEL
-110 TQLFEGS
+110 LFSGN
-117 LNFDTKY
+117 LNFDTNH

-152 NILEDYTAKYD
+152 NIVYTYRDRIDEYERKNISINLID
-163 DIIKYKA
+163 KSL
-170 TAFDFVPE
+170 DFIAE
-178 LQLNE
+178 LQLQE
-183 SISIKKIIGTGEFP
+183 HIVISKILGNGSFP

-221 PLQYLSYASGISPED
+221 PLQYLSYASGVSPED

-268 TPTVKRVIDLSI
+268 TPTVKRVVDLSI
-280 SNTSKNKTSLA
+280 SDTNKNKTSLS
-291 KGITLNTGSNLD
+291 KVSTLNTGSNLD
-303 DFGKTMKVNNIAK
+303 DFGKTMEVTNIAK

-322 YNNGLYVQGAACYGK
+322 YNNGLYVQGAVCYGK
-337 YLFQAYIGGKLIDI
+337 YLFQAYIGGKFIDI

-369 NTQAYHGNVLSF
+369 NTRAYHGNVLSF
-381 GKDIAPDSNFP
+381 GKDIAPGSNFP
-392 YLYYSCENNSRPQIL
+392 YLYYSCENNSNPQIL
-407 VMKITSSNADS
+407 VIKITSSNTDS

-427 TIYLPEC
+427 TIYLPES
-434 NGGNSQNESTDIST
+434 NGGNSQNGSTDIST
-448 TFKHYYQNGCIDAE
+448 TFKHYYQNGCIDTE

-471 TMESFNNNI
+471 TMESFNSNI
-480 GAYDNNKLIYK
+480 GAYDNNKLIYR

-503 YLSYNNVLDSF
+503 YFSYNNVLDSF
-514 SLPFK
+514 ILPFK

-538 DNEDVYDEFLDCI
+538 DKGDVYDEFLDCI
-551 DLSTKQ
+551 NLSTKQ

-591 VNSWRYYTLWNISFN
+591 VNSWRYYTLWSISFN
-606 GGGGTTVKPSEPPIP
+606 GGGDIIVPPEPPIP
-621 EEEADISFID
+621 EEKADISFID

-688 DSKLG
+688 SSKLG
-693 FKYRATSISYKGKN
+693 FKYKATSIFYKGKN

-739 NGRFSSPIYLGFTRN
+739 NGRFSSPIYLGSTRN
-754 YFPSSIVDYNLSE
+754 YFPSRIVDYNLSE
-767 EVGVNRGELN
+767 VVGVNRGELN
-777 LDIDITEL
+777 LDINITEL
-785 VKIVDTNIW
+785 AKIVDTNIW
-794 VKARLLIVNPTNSLK
+794 VKARLLIVNPTNNLK

-847 NPLFAN
+847 KPLFAN
-853 SISWGEIQNIE
+853 SISWGEVQNIE
-864 ASKSPI
+864 FSKSPI
-870 IIGENAITKINII
+870 IGGNSTTRII
-883 CIINLA
+883 IKCIMRLSH
-889 IYYRTIV
+889 YRTIV
-896 ISEDNRVLY
+896 VSEDTRVLY
-905 DKTSPTTIKA
+905 DNTSPTIIKA

-921 WNSNIDITKIPDDS
+921 WNANIDITKIPDDS
-935 WKNNTTI
+935 WKNNANI
-942 PQEIKI
+942 IQEIKI

-980 NNINKNAKLRIIG
+980 NNINKKAKLRIIG

-1011 NDPSKGNVPT
+1011 NDSSKGNVPT

-1074 SDGNS
+1074 SNGNS

-1109 DDIEEIN
+1109 NDIEEIN
-1116 KFNYYELSI
+1116 KFNYYELPI

-1133 NRDAIYKLNSN
+1133 NRDVIYKLNSN

-1175 YYAYNEDSMSDY
+1175 YYAYKEDSISDY
-1187 ITYNSI
+1187 IIYNTI

-1227 VKLPRMSINHKSEID
+1227 IKLPRMSIKHKSEID

-1247 AVTRRLFW
+1247 AVVRKLFW
-1255 NTKNNSYTKD
+1255 NTENNSYTKD

-1273 EYSNYMNPTDIGTN
+1273 EYANYMNPTNIETN

-1335 EVIRLTGETISL
+1335 EAIELIGDTISL
-1347 RGNYGD
+1347 RGNHGD

-1453 DSWTNITLANVFD
+1453 DSWTNITLASVFD

-1486 FQDSG
+1486 FQDNG
-1491 VSRLLYNSR
+1491 ISRLLYNSR

-1508 VPIEIANSSKLQGKQ
+1508 VPIEIANSAKLQDKQ

-1533 KWAIKSTPSG
+1533 KWAIKSTSSG
-1543 IYFVD
+1543 IYFID
-1548 TYNGELYRINDKGIT
+1548 NYNGGLYKLTSNGIES
-1563 PISQNKFK
+1563 ISNNKMK
-1571 NYFTKL
+1571 NYFSSL
-1577 SPNVWSP
+1577 PIGEWSPN
-1584 SLWNYNNAKDFVDS
+1584 NITAKID
-1598 IKLEYDS
+1598 YDDI
-1605 TTSDLYI
+1605 TKDLYI
-1612 INKDTAL
+1612 ITKDSSL
-1619 AYNELLGEFT
+1619 AYNEFLGEFT
-1629 SFYDYGSVLYW
+1629 SFYSYNPLY
-1640 INLEDK
+1640 IVNLQDK
-1646 SLQIYNDGM
+1646 SLQLQTERIQDSALSEDITNIW
-1655 YEAYKGD
+1655 ESYKGN
-1662 YGTFKGKRNSSAV
+1662 YGSFYGSDKAEANV
-1675 IEFIANGDFD
+1675 EFIANGDFD

-1693 EFTTNDISKI
+1693 ELTTSDIAKI
-1703 NSWKAD
+1703 NNWKAD
-1709 YYPFDTLEVS
+1709 CYPFDTLEVS

-1731 TNVKKKF
+1731 INVKKKF

-1766 WAKIRLS
+1766 WAKIKLS
-1773 KNYSSPLSIYDI
+1773 KKYNSPLSIYDI